1 MRWSLQNRVLLPTIV
16 LIILVMGIS
25 TGVNYYLSST
35 AFVENASGNLSMIA
49 KSRADIV
56 DMWVANAKEIAQA
69 TAARDVYK
77 NVLKADDEKTRSAAS
92 AALKELNKIASA
104 FAYFHVANAQG
115 TVIASSLDDSIDRV
129 KVPDRE
135 YFITAMKGEINV
147 SSIYISRT
155 TGKPSFSIA
164 APIKEGD
171 RAIGVLICVP
181 DLAAFSEK
189 FVDPVKV
196 FTTGYVAMYDATGVV
211 FAHKDKA
218 LIMKLNLNDQDF
230 GREMLK
236 QKQGELSYTFQNT
249 KRTSYLA
256 PCQNVKWTVLTSAP
270 TSEFLAASDR
280 MTMISLLL
288 FAAGLAAVGILL
300 VVVLRSVV
308 GPITRISGGLD
319 SGADQ
324 VAAASS
330 EVATT
335 SQTLADGAS
344 QQASAIEETSS
355 SLEEM
360 SSMTKRNADNASE
373 ARSLMVETRAI
384 VAKVNDHMNSMAAA
398 IQEVTKTSEETG
410 KIVKTI
416 DEIAFQTN
424 LLALNAA
431 VEAARAGEAG
441 AGFAVVAEEVRNLAM
456 RAAEA
461 AKNTTSLIENT
472 IKVVR
477 KSSDLTMQ
485 TQEIFKDNVEI
496 AGKVGNLV
504 DEIAEASREQSQ
516 GIDQIN
522 KAVNE
527 MDKVVQDTAASA
539 EESAAAAEEL
549 SSQAE
554 TMKGMVLDMTSLV
567 MGASRRSSLD
577 ATGGHERKALPQA
590 GGQVGAAARRLLR
603 FPEKSADAGS
613 DKHLPDL

>member
-16 LIILVMGIS
+16 LIILVMGVS
-25 TGVNYYLSST
+25 AGVNYYLST
-35 AFVENASGNLSMIA
+35 KALVENASVNLSLIT

-56 DMWVANAKEIAQA
+56 DMWVANAKEIALTSA
-69 TAARDVYK
+69 NRDVFK
-77 NVLKADDEKTRSAAS
+77 NVLKANSEKTESAAT
-92 AALKELNKIASA
+92 AALKELNKITTA
-104 FAYFHVANAQG
+104 FAYFHIADAQG
-115 TVIASSLDDSIDRV
+115 TVIASSLDDSVGKV

-147 SSIYISRT
+147 SSIYLSRT

-164 APIKEGD
+164 APIKDGEKV
-171 RAIGVLICVP
+171 IGVLICVP
-181 DLAAFSEK
+181 DLTKFSEK

-196 FTTGYVAMYDATGVV
+196 FTTGYVAMYDATGMI

-230 GREMLK
+230 GREMIK
-236 QKQGELSYTFQNT
+236 QKEGELHYTFQNT
-249 KRTSYLA
+249 KRTAYLV
-256 PCQNVKWTVLTSAP
+256 PCQSVKWTVLASAP
-270 TSEFLAASDR
+270 TDEVLAASNQ
-280 MTMISLLL
+280 MTTISLIL
-288 FAAGLAAVGILL
+288 FAVGLAAIGILL
-300 VVVLRSVV
+300 VFVVRSVV

-360 SSMTKRNADNASE
+360 SSMTKRNADNAGE

-384 VAKVNDHMNSMAAA
+384 VAKVNDHMNNMATA

-461 AKNTTSLIENT
+461 AKNTTSLIDNT
-472 IKVVR
+472 IKVVH
-477 KSSDLTMQ
+477 KSNDLTMQ
-485 TQEIFKDNVEI
+485 TQEIFKENVEI

-504 DEIAEASREQSQ
+504 DEIAAASQEQSQ

-522 KAVNE
+522 KAVSE
-527 MDKVVQDTAASA
+527 MDKVVQETAASA

-554 TMKGMVLDMTSLV
+554 TMKGMVLEMTRLV
-567 MGASRRSSLD
+567 TGTSQGASLD
-577 ATGGHERKALPQA
+577 AISGQTKKALPRA
-590 GGQVGAAARRLLR
+590 GGKVGLAARRLLR
-603 FPEKSADAGS
+603 FPGKSAES
-613 DKHLPDL
+613 EEQLPDL